1 MGIFDSKKKKKRR
14 RGDSG
19 IPGIEPID
27 YTRRIEQMRIRV
39 PTKNGF
45 DKTVEKLIS
54 NGHVITEDN
63 GVARNAGRYLKPL
76 RDKDKLAIGWD
87 RRTSHTVIGLDGD
100 FRVDEK
106 KKGKKGHR
114 LFVISER

>member
-1 MGIFDSKKKKKRR
+1 MSIFKKKKKNEPL
-14 RGDSG
+14 

-27 YTRRIEQMRIRV
+27 YHHRIEQLSIRV

-45 DKTVEKLIS
+45 DKKIEKLLN
-54 NGHVITEDN
+54 NGHLITEDN

-76 RDKDKLAIGWD
+76 RDLDRLAIGWD

-100 FRVDEK
+100 FHVDEK

-114 LFVISER
+114 LFVISEL